1 MEEAEEEEIKNKNSL
16 EQLLTGDLLSPFP
29 TELSPVES
37 VRHVVRALISKYQC
51 FVCSR
56 SKSVKIL
63 FLDYYYFFLGGG
75 GGGGGGWRGGGESY
89 KIIRLTDDLNNAK
102 KETRKKHGSS
112 V

>member
-16 EQLLTGDLLSPFP
+16 EQLLTGDLQSPFP
-29 TELSPVES
+29 TELSPGES

-63 FLDYYYFFLGGG
+63 FLDFFL
-75 GGGGGGWRGGGESY
+75 GGGWRGGGGGSHT
-89 KIIRLTDDLNNAK
+89 KSSGWLMIWTMP
-102 KETRKKHGSS
+102 RKKQEKNTAQVYSD
-112 V
+112 